1 MMNEKVKEVLSN
13 FFGYLIVAFTCALY
27 VLTTIFVLNPTGKTL
42 GQIIGDGLL
51 AFGIGI
57 TINRL
62 MSMQG
67 ILNGMRTKVVG
78 DTMVLFGKTVDKVS
92 GVINKLDEWCY
103 KKNLD
108 TYKCQRTKIL
118 ARAGLKYDDCFFE
131 DGTAKP
137 FVYTLQEH
145 SYTVDEERLKNPLTR
160 KAEKLRI
167 KIASKN
173 RSNAQKDAKFKNKC
187 YLKAVRLKLTDLYAS
202 DLTSEGGKQGDPNYL
217 GLTINEYL
225 TVDSLKSIISKVLLA
240 IAIGIYGIE
249 LISNFS
255 WMNLIWRSF
264 QIFIFLAFGLVKL
277 RKSYM
282 FVTNEYRGRI
292 IKKID
297 RLEEFEADIKAETQ
311 SNDIAGG
318 QENVNN
324 REESKSV

>member
-1 MMNEKVKEVLSN
+1 MMNEKVKEVISN

-67 ILNGMRTKVVG
+67 ILNGMKTKAVS
-78 DTMVLFGKTVDKVS
+78 DTMALFGKTVDEVS
-92 GVINKLDEWCY
+92 GVINRLDEWCY
-103 KKNLD
+103 KKNLS
-108 TYKCQRTKIL
+108 TYKRQRTKIL
-118 ARAGLKYDDCFFE
+118 ARAGLKYEDCFFD

-145 SYTVDEERLKNPLTR
+145 SYTANEERLKNPLTR
-160 KAEKLRI
+160 KSEKLRI
-167 KIASKN
+167 KIANKN
-173 RSNAQKDAKFKNKC
+173 RSDAQKDAKFKNKC
-187 YLKAVRLKLTDLYAS
+187 YWKAVGLKLTELYAS

-225 TVDSLKSIISKVLLA
+225 TVDSLKSIIAKVLLA

-282 FVTNEYRGRI
+282 FVLNEYRGRI

-297 RLEEFEADIKAETQ
+297 RLEEFDADMKAEEIQ
-311 SNDIAGG
+311 EKGDK
-318 QENVNN
+318 ENVNN
-324 REESKSV
+324 NEN